1 MYNMR
6 LITLLILLLGLTS
19 CKSDRIDHTDCNYI
33 YVWKYDI
40 SGDSTLYKYQQPRII
55 ERKVM
60 GGRMK
65 YKKIKVDLDNNGSY
79 NSTVRVPYGMN
90 RRDIVRQAQKA
101 AWDRKP
107 LIGIFREK
115 FYPYHEIEFVRYK

>member
-1 MYNMR
+1 MK
-6 LITLLILLLGLTS
+6 LIILLILLLGLTS

-60 GGRMK
+60 GGQMK
-65 YKKIKVDLDNNGSY
+65 YKKIKVDLYNNGNYY
-79 NSTVRVPYGMN
+79 NIVRVP
-90 RRDIVRQAQKA
+90 I
-101 AWDRKP
+101 
-107 LIGIFREK
+107 
-115 FYPYHEIEFVRYK
+115 

>member
-1 MYNMR
+1 MR
-6 LITLLILLLGLTS
+6 LLLLLISILTLTS

-40 SGDSTLYKYQQPRII
+40 SGDSALYKYQQPRII

-65 YKKIKVDLDNNGSY
+65 HKKIKVDLDNDGSY
-79 NSTVRVPYGMN
+79 YNIVRVPYGMN
-90 RRDIVRQAQKA
+90 RRDIVRQAQRA

-107 LIGIFREK
+107 LIGVFREK
-115 FYPYHEIEFVRYK
+115 FYPCHEIEFIKYK